1 MRPSQAPAA
10 LAAAPCK
17 ASVPARQRETAMLL
31 PKPPDGAL
39 ARGSF
44 AAVLPCAQRRLP
56 KTFFTFP
63 LDKVFALADND
74 CVQGTSPKRAEGEK
88 HR

>member
-1 MRPSQAPAA
+1 MRSSQAPIA
-10 LAAAPCK
+10 LADAPCK

-44 AAVLPCAQRRLP
+44 AAVLPCAQRRLGENFL
-56 KTFFTFP
+56 KTF
-63 LDKVFALADND
+63 
-74 CVQGTSPKRAEGEK
+74 C
-88 HR
+88 